1 MPPRTAAI
9 TVRAPSRSA
18 MSARRLGAMAAAGG
32 RRFSRAA
39 IMAAASEKH
48 TITALGT
55 AAALGYVQKNAIQV
69 PHIGALGV
77 DGTVGAALWL
87 AGKYTKNPTLQ
98 HAATGALACAVKGAV
113 VGGMLSPGTPAQQAA
128 QPGAAAAA
136 AAVQQQQAAA
146 MGHGGYAARPA
157 GVMGGAF

>member
-9 TVRAPSRSA
+9 TVRAPSRAA

-32 RRFSRAA
+32 RRFSRATM
-39 IMAAASEKH
+39 MAAASEKH

-55 AAALGYVQKNAIQV
+55 AAALGYIEKNRVQV

-87 AGKYTKNPTLQ
+87 AGKYTKNTTLQ

-113 VGGMLSPGTPAQQAA
+113 VGGMLSPQTQAQQGAQAA
-128 QPGAAAAA
+128 APGVAAAAA
-136 AAVQQQQAAA
+136 AAQQQQAA
-146 MGHGGYAARPA
+146 MGYAGRPV
-157 GVMGGAF
+157 GVMGGSF

>member
-9 TVRAPSRSA
+9 TVRAPSRAA

-39 IMAAASEKH
+39 LMATASEKH

-55 AAALGYVQKNAIQV
+55 AAALGYIEKNRVQV
-69 PHIGALGV
+69 PHINALGV
-77 DGTVGAALWL
+77 DGSVGVALWAL
-87 AGKYTKNPTLQ
+87 GRYTKNPMLQ
-98 HAATGALACAVKGAV
+98 HAATGALSCAVKGAV
-113 VGGMLSPGTPAQQAA
+113 VGGALSPSTSSTPAGGVQQ
-128 QPGAAAAA
+128 GAAAAA
-136 AAVQQQQAAA
+136 AAAQQQAPAA
-146 MGHGGYAARPA
+146 MGYAGRAP

>member
-9 TVRAPSRSA
+9 TVRAPSRAA

-32 RRFSRAA
+32 RRFSRATL
-39 IMAAASEKH
+39 MAAASEKH

-55 AAALGYVQKNAIQV
+55 AAALGYIEKNRVQV

-87 AGKYTKNPTLQ
+87 AGKYTKNTTLQ
-98 HAATGALACAVKGAV
+98 HAATGALSCAVKGAV
-113 VGGMLSPGTPAQQAA
+113 VGGMLSPAQQQATQAGQAA
-128 QPGAAAAA
+128 APGVAAAAA
-136 AAVQQQQAAA
+136 AAQQQQAA
-146 MGHGGYAARPA
+146 MGYAGRPV
-157 GVMGGAF
+157 GVMGGSF